1 MGTVW
6 ARRLLP
12 RTRRGRRRPCG
23 KRGGGNQGQE
33 GPGAGRDGGGTE
45 MGIWVGSDPGSGLEE
60 TGLGLDTGRDRGAG
74 SQFMETAG
82 RHAGQ
87 QGSEGPA
94 WGSQE

>member
-1 MGTVW
+1 
-6 ARRLLP
+6 
-12 RTRRGRRRPCG
+12 
-23 KRGGGNQGQE
+23 
-33 GPGAGRDGGGTE
+33 